1 MKKRIISILIA
12 IICIFNIFSIPVR
25 ADSKKKI
32 IKPVVIYMKAAKSY
46 NPDKMKTCFI
56 KNQLMHMQS
65 IIEICLK
72 KTIRNTYHMKL

>member
-25 ADSKKKI
+25 ADNKKKI

-56 KNQLMHMQS
+56 KKPTYAYAKYYRNL
-65 IIEICLK
+65 LK

>member
-46 NPDKMKTCFI
+46 NPDKM
-56 KNQLMHMQS
+56 
-65 IIEICLK
+65 
-72 KTIRNTYHMKL
+72 

>member
-46 NPDKMKTCFI
+46 NPDKMKTCF
-56 KNQLMHMQS
+56 
-65 IIEICLK
+65 
-72 KTIRNTYHMKL
+72 T

>member
-56 KNQLMHMQS
+56 KKQLMHMQS

-72 KTIRNTYHMKL
+72 KQ